1 MGVRVELVE
10 IYVSTF
16 YTDMLITCLFS
27 NKGTHLATVKI
38 KWNNVSQTFLMVI
51 IIWNVLLHKRR
62 GKKSLRQTHKF
73 LGPIAD
79 PLNENV
85 HDRGQ
90 GSYLFNKSLR

>member
-1 MGVRVELVE
+1 M
-10 IYVSTF
+10 I
-16 YTDMLITCLFS
+16 
-27 NKGTHLATVKI
+27 
-38 KWNNVSQTFLMVI
+38 I

-62 GKKSLRQTHKF
+62 GKKNHSDKHKF

-79 PLNENV
+79 SLNENV